1 MTDVGYRRTRA
12 VALAVAATALFASAA
27 QAASAPEIFQKHNL
41 IGIFAWDCGKPAAA
55 DNFYYVN
62 RAIDA
67 NTVQRDIMDGPSSR
81 RHVTIITSA
90 ADAAPNE
97 IAVAGTLNGST
108 PVTAVWRIE
117 GARMVLVDVTES
129 GRKTIAARIFLAT
142 GRELPW
148 LNRCQ

>member
-1 MTDVGYRRTRA
+1 MKHRRTRA
-12 VALAVAATALFASAA
+12 VALAVAAAALFASAA

-62 RAIDA
+62 RVIDA
-67 NTVQRDIMDGPSSR
+67 NTIQRDIMDGPSSR
-81 RHVTIITSA
+81 RHVTIIGSA
-90 ADAAPNE
+90 ADTEPNE
-97 IAVAGTLNGST
+97 IAVAGTLNGNT

-129 GRKTIAARIFLAT
+129 GRKTIGARIFLAT

-148 LNRCQ
+148 MNKCQ